1 MHKRDLRSNWVYFNL
16 IILDEILILMKVN
29 LSKTTQPELISVDIK
44 GIRFK
49 KKTKLLTDIKS
60 TV

>member
-1 MHKRDLRSNWVYFNL
+1 M
-16 IILDEILILMKVN
+16 DEILILMKVN